1 MRQCFFWLLKKLF
14 NLNVSSIWGIS
25 RYCNLAKCSYHQ
37 IVIALIKEWF
47 LAFMFKTGLHIS
59 FKIEQYLS
67 KTTKQIFKGSN
78 KDSGNQRMV
87 VEFIW
92 DAASTVALTLQAL
105 PFHRNQIL
113 LHSFRT
119 FFMYTLLLL
128 ILDHIVIRRPFFK
141 P

>member
-1 MRQCFFWLLKKLF
+1 MCPPFEGSLD
-14 NLNVSSIWGIS
+14 
-25 RYCNLAKCSYHQ
+25 
-37 IVIALIKEWF
+37 IVILLSVAITKLSLSLLENDF
-47 LAFMFKTGLHIS
+47 LLLCLRLGWTSVL
-59 FKIEQYLS
+59 KIEQYLS

-92 DAASTVALTLQAL
+92 DAASMVALTLQAV
-105 PFHRNQIL
+105 PFHRNQLL

-119 FFMYTLLLL
+119 FFMCTLLLL

>member
-1 MRQCFFWLLKKLF
+1 MCPPFEGSLDIAILLSVAITKLSLPLLK
-14 NLNVSSIWGIS
+14 ND
-25 RYCNLAKCSYHQ
+25 
-37 IVIALIKEWF
+37 F
-47 LAFMFKTGLHIS
+47 LLLCLRLGWTSVL
-59 FKIEQYLS
+59 KIEQYLS

-87 VEFIW
+87 VELIW

-105 PFHRNQIL
+105 PFHRNQLL

-119 FFMYTLLLL
+119 FFMCTRLLL

>member
-1 MRQCFFWLLKKLF
+1 MCPPFEGSLDIAILLSVAITKLSLPLLK
-14 NLNVSSIWGIS
+14 ND
-25 RYCNLAKCSYHQ
+25 
-37 IVIALIKEWF
+37 F
-47 LAFMFKTGLHIS
+47 LLLCLRLGWTSVL
-59 FKIEQYLS
+59 KIEQYLS

-105 PFHRNQIL
+105 PFHRNQLL

-119 FFMYTLLLL
+119 FFVYSPASNTRSYSHQTA
-128 ILDHIVIRRPFFK
+128 IF
-141 P
+141 

>member
-1 MRQCFFWLLKKLF
+1 MCPPFEGSLDIAILLSVAITKLSLPLLK
-14 NLNVSSIWGIS
+14 ND
-25 RYCNLAKCSYHQ
+25 
-37 IVIALIKEWF
+37 F
-47 LAFMFKTGLHIS
+47 LLLCLRLGWTSVL
-59 FKIEQYLS
+59 KIEQYLS
-67 KTTKQIFKGSN
+67 KTTKQFFKGSN
-78 KDSGNQRMV
+78 KDSGNKRMV

-105 PFHRNQIL
+105 PFHRNQLL

>member
-1 MRQCFFWLLKKLF
+1 MCPPFEGSLDIAILLSVAITKLSLPLLK
-14 NLNVSSIWGIS
+14 ND
-25 RYCNLAKCSYHQ
+25 
-37 IVIALIKEWF
+37 F
-47 LAFMFKTGLHIS
+47 LLLCLRLGWTSVL
-59 FKIEQYLS
+59 KIEQYLS

-87 VEFIW
+87 VELIW

-105 PFHRNQIL
+105 PFHRNQLL

-119 FFMYTLLLL
+119 FFMCTLLLL
-128 ILDHIVIRRPFFK
+128 ILDHLVIRRPFFK